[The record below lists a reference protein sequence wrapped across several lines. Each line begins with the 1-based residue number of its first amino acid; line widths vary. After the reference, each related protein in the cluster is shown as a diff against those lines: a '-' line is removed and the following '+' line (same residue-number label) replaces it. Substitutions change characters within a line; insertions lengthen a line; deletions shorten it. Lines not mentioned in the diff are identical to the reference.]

1 MTVSVSPDGLKDGFA
16 LAKAEGVGGPLAL
29 VVDEKQR
36 DLAFVPEP
44 GQSVEIITSNE
55 ELGREVMRHSA
66 AHVMAQAVLELYPG
80 AKYSIG
86 PPIQDGFYY
95 DFEVERPFTPE
106 DLERIEAEMRRIVG
120 ENQRFEREEIDR
132 DAALELFADQPY
144 KIEIIEGVAQGAEA
158 LEQQGAEGEVISIY
172 KNTVAGDGTV
182 AFVDLC
188 RGPHVPGTGRIKAF
202 KLLKSAGAYWRGD
215 EKRPMLQR
223 IYGTAWPTREE
234 LDAHLE
240 RLEEAQRRDHRRL
253 GRELDLFSVS
263 DEIGPGLILWHPKGA
278 MVRYLVEQFEQKE
291 QLARGYDLVY
301 TPHIASEKIY
311 RTSGHLETYRENM
324 YSPMSIEE
332 VDYYL
337 KPMNCPGHIMI
348 YKNRVHSYRDLP
360 IRLAELGTVYRYERS
375 GTLHGMLR
383 VRGFTQDDSHIFC
396 TAEQVADEVA
406 GLIDLAMHMA
416 DVFGYEFQSYL
427 ATRPEKSIGGAEV
440 WETAT
445 EDLRRA
451 MEIRGLSY
459 KIDEGGGA
467 FYGPKIDIKWVDA
480 LGREWTGPTI
490 QVDFNLPERFDV
502 NYIGEDGERHRAVM
516 IHRTL
521 LGSMERFVGGLIEHY
536 AGAFPV
542 WLAPVQAVV
551 IPITD
556 HQVEYAQSVRER
568 LAARDLR
575 VQVDDARDRMQA
587 KIRNAQLQK
596 VPYMLVIGKR
606 EAAEDAVAVRLRN
619 GRDLGA
625 MPVDAF
631 LEMAPPRVESRSLY
645 LDDVEEAE

>member
-1 MTVSVSPDGLKDGFA
+1 MSHENDDLTHADIAV
-16 LAKAEGVGGPLAL
+16 
-29 VVDEKQR
+29 
-36 DLAFVPEP
+36 DLADARAY
-44 GQSVEIITSNE
+44 
-55 ELGREVMRHSA
+55 ELARMRHSA
-66 AHVMAQAVLELYPG
+66 AHLMAEAVQEIFPDARFG
-80 AKYSIG
+80 IG
-86 PPIQDGFYY
+86 PAIQDGFYY
-95 DFEVERPFTPE
+95 DFQLPRSLTPE
-106 DLERIEAEMRRIVG
+106 DLAEIESRMAANREKAE
-120 ENQRFEREEIDR
+120 RFEREVVSREE
-132 DAALELFADQPY
+132 ALRIFADNPFKVELIEQLPED
-144 KIEIIEGVAQGAEA
+144 EIITTY
-158 LEQQGAEGEVISIY
+158 QQGH
-172 KNTVAGDGTV
+172 
-182 AFVDLC
+182 FLDLC
-188 RGPHVPGTGRIKAF
+188 RGPHVETTKDIGPF
-202 KLLKSAGAYWRGD
+202 KLLSVAGAYWRGD

-223 IYGTAWPTREE
+223 IYGTAFPTQEE
-234 LDAHLE
+234 LDAHLHK
-240 RLEEAQRRDHRRL
+240 LEEAQKRDHRRL
-253 GRELDLFSVS
+253 GKELDLFSVNE
-263 DEIGPGLILWHPKGA
+263 EIGPGLILWHPKGA

-311 RTSGHLETYRENM
+311 QTSGHLETYRENM

-348 YKNRVHSYRDLP
+348 YKSRVHSYRDLP

-396 TAEQVADEVA
+396 MPDQVVDEVA
-406 GLIDLAMHMA
+406 GVIDLAMHMA
-416 DVFGYEFQSYL
+416 KVFGYEFQAYL
-427 ATRPEKSIGGAEV
+427 ATRPEKAIGTEEV
-440 WETAT
+440 WEHAMN
-445 EDLRRA
+445 DLKRA
-451 MEIRGLSY
+451 MELRGLTY

-521 LGSMERFVGGLIEHY
+521 LGSMERFVGGLVEHY
-536 AGAFPV
+536 AGAFPA
-542 WLAPVQAVV
+542 WLAPTQATI

-556 HQVEYAQSVRER
+556 DQVAYAHEVAET
-568 LAARDLR
+568 LRDAGLR
-575 VQVDDARDRMQA
+575 VEVNDRRDRMQA
-587 KIRNAQLQK
+587 KIREAQLQK

-606 EAAEDAVAVRLRN
+606 EAADGAVAVRLRN

-625 MPVDAF
+625 MPVAQF
-631 LEMAPPRVESRSLY
+631 LDVVLPRIESRSLY
-645 LDDVEEAE
+645 LDDVEEAEAREAELAASA